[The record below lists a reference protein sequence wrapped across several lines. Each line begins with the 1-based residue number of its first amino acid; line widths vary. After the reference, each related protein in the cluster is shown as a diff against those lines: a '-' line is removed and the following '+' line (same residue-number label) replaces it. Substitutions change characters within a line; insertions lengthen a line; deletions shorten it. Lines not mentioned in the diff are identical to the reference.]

1 MNVHLPKANEMQ
13 KFQFTASDDRFH
25 FSTMSDRWWETET
38 CWFSFSI
45 PERKFGGWIYVLAR
59 PNIGTVAGGAWF
71 WDDSGELPW
80 EVLHCAN
87 YTTMRLPRDQD
98 LDDIRLPTG
107 VSIKMIETLA
117 RYDVGYD
124 YEDSVQLKM
133 RFDAVIPPQPLT
145 NVKTAYAHL
154 SHFDQIGHVTG
165 KLLLHGETLTIDC
178 YAMRDRSWGP
188 RPEYRA
194 IPSAYV
200 SAMAGSGH
208 GLLAVTDP
216 AISGDPV
223 THGFLLRDGEVRP
236 LAQGH
241 RRVERDPGNNRVMRI
256 VLDAEDDRGR
266 KVFATGTSQ
275 SRIIINRH
283 SFIDSMSLVRW
294 DLNGEEAW
302 GEDQDL
308 WPYERWARRLRRLR
322 RSFRDDSGS

>member
-1 MNVHLPKANEMQ
+1 MKADEMQ
-13 KFQFTASDDRFH
+13 KFEFTAADDRFH

-38 CWFSFSI
+38 CWFSFSV
-45 PERKFGGWIYVLAR
+45 PERNLGGWVYVLAR

-87 YTTMRLPRDQD
+87 YTAMRLPRDQD

-107 VSIKMIETLA
+107 VSIKMIEPLA
-117 RYDVGYD
+117 RYDVEYA
-124 YEDSVQLKM
+124 YEDRVQLKM
-133 RFDAVIPPQPLT
+133 RFDAVVPPQPLT

-165 KLLLHGETLTIDC
+165 KLLLYGETLTIDC

-216 AISGDPV
+216 AVSGDPV

-236 LAQGH
+236 LARGH
-241 RRVERDPGNNRVMRI
+241 RRVERDPGNNRVIRI
-256 VLDAEDDRGR
+256 VVEAEDELGR
-266 KVFATGTSQ
+266 KVLATGRSQ

-322 RSFRDDSGS
+322 GSFGDDSGS